1 MDTSAWAMGAAV
13 AAAAGGL
20 WVCTSGA
27 APTGD
32 CTVEYAHRSRCAL
45 GEGACWDPH
54 NQRLLWIDIVRGKLF
69 SYDPKTGENRD
80 LHMKQLLGTVVPV
93 DEQRCVLA
101 GVKGVCVVDQ
111 VTGEPK
117 EVLGP
122 NPEADSFSLRMND
135 GKCDPQGRLWLGSM
149 DMQWGE
155 PWITN
160 PDGSNKKDAGLYCW
174 EGSGDSLKI
183 TKKLS
188 DVMISNGLVWNKAG
202 DTFYYTDTP

>member
-93 DEQRCVLA
+93 DEQRLESLA
-101 GVKGVCVVDQ
+101 KFTSCICYQ
-111 VTGEPK
+111 
-117 EVLGP
+117 
-122 NPEADSFSLRMND
+122 SFA
-135 GKCDPQGRLWLGSM
+135 GRTC
-149 DMQWGE
+149 
-155 PWITN
+155 PT
-160 PDGSNKKDAGLYCW
+160 
-174 EGSGDSLKI
+174 
-183 TKKLS
+183 
-188 DVMISNGLVWNKAG
+188 
-202 DTFYYTDTP
+202 